1 MKKKDEILEIIKQ
14 RNITQLIHFTNK
26 KNINSIIKNGL
37 LNNDELKRRGLDYI
51 SNDPERREKWTYA
64 ISLSITNK
72 NSDLYDAFK
81 YRQKLSDNDFT
92 IIKINPMVIVEHECF
107 FCDTNAAS
115 HTFNHYRD
123 NEDEIGILKS
133 SLMFKQM
140 FKKVVIKH
148 MYNSSG
154 KIIRSKQKPN
164 ETTCPGAEICLIGNI
179 PPEKFINLE
188 ELKLLSN
195 G

>member
-133 SLMFKQM
+133 SLMFKKM

-148 MYNSSG
+148 MHNFSG

>member
-1 MKKKDEILEIIKQ
+1 MDKKNEILKIIKQ

-26 KNINSIIKNGL
+26 KNVSSIIENGL
-37 LNNDELKRRGLDYI
+37 LNNDELKRRNLKYI
-51 SNDPERREKWTYA
+51 SNDPERRDNWTYS

-72 NSDLYDAFK
+72 NSDLYEAFK

-92 IIKINPMVIVEHECF
+92 IIKINPTVIVENECI

-115 HTFNHYRD
+115 HTFEPYRQ
-123 NEDEIGILKS
+123 NEDEMGILKS
-133 SLMFKQM
+133 SLMFEKM
-140 FKKVVIKH
+140 FKKVVTKH
-148 MYNSSG
+148 MLSVRG
-154 KIIRSKQKPN
+154 KIIRSNQKPN

>member
-37 LNNDELKRRGLDYI
+37 LNNDELKRRNLNYI
-51 SNDPERREKWTYA
+51 SNDPERRDKWTYT

-92 IIKINPMVIVEHECF
+92 IIKINPVVITENECF

-133 SLMFKQM
+133 SLMFKKM

-148 MYNSSG
+148 MYNFSG

-188 ELKLLSN
+188 ELKLL
-195 G
+195 